1 MKRLATLLLACFLPL
16 SAYGVEYAGATAN
29 GSITAQEKY
38 IDFQHGVFSQ
48 EHTGLAKLTI
58 GYEVNHFL
66 IQLNGSA
73 RGEWIDADKSF
84 DMKEYGGGLAVGGT
98 FGGFDLTIGDRY
110 LVFVDGDNVNEVY
123 VSADGDW
130 AYGGFNVTAHYPTED
145 ISEFNQNLWVDAQ
158 VTASYF
164 LDLTVGASYHDGDM
178 ARYFGEVS
186 RDFGSGLVLTP
197 FVRYETNKPSL
208 EASNIDYTTVGL
220 KASF

>member
-1 MKRLATLLLACFLPL
+1 MKKIITLLVAMLFC
-16 SAYGVEYAGATAN
+16 STAYAVEYAGATAN
-29 GSITAQEKY
+29 GTITVQDKY
-38 IDFQHGVFSQ
+38 LDYQHGVYSQ
-48 EHTGLAKLTI
+48 EHTGLAELTI

-84 DMKEYGGGLAVGGT
+84 DMKEYGGGLEVGGT
-98 FGGFDLTIGDRY
+98 FGGFDLTVGDRY
-110 LVFVDGDNVNEVY
+110 LVFIDGDNVNEVY
-123 VSADGDW
+123 VSADGKW
-130 AYGGFNVTAHYPTED
+130 AYGGFGVTAYYNTED
-145 ISEFNQNLWVDAQ
+145 FSDFNNALWVDAE

-186 RDFGSGLVLTP
+186 KGFGEGLVLTP

-208 EASNIDYTTVGL
+208 DASNIDYTTVGL
-220 KASF
+220 RASF